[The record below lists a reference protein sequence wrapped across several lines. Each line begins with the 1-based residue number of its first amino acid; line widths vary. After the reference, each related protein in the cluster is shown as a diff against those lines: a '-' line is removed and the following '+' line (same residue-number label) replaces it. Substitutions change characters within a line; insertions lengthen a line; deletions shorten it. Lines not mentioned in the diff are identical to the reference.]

1 MREKEMNS
9 GTSLAVQQLRLL
21 PSTAEGEGSISGW
34 GTKIPQAVPSK
45 KIFCFLER
53 DERWILNEG
62 SQIVSEMG

>member
-53 DERWILNEG
+53 DER
-62 SQIVSEMG
+62 